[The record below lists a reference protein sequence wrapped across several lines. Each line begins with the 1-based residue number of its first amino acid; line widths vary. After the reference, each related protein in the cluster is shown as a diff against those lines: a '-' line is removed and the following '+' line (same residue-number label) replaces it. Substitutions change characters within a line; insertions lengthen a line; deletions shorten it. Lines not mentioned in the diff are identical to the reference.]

1 MTTSRTVAMPAD
13 RTAVRE
19 AHRRARG
26 HSRAVGFL
34 LIPVGLLLVVGLGSI
49 LSASSVLGL
58 REAGDGLFYFKRQI
72 IWLGSGLVG
81 LVVAAA
87 VPLRWWRK
95 MAFPLF
101 VGTVL
106 LLVAVLAFGVRSNGA
121 QRWLQVGPITI
132 QPSEIAKLTT
142 ILLLAT
148 IVSRRET
155 SMNRIRDFFWPVAG
169 SVGIVASLVIAQP
182 DLGTTLLVAAG
193 AFAVLI
199 ASAAPFPYIIGS
211 ALVGGATA
219 LAAAAVSPY
228 RWARITAFFDLQSDP
243 LGSSYQAVQSLVALG
258 TGGLWGVGLGA
269 SRARWSF
276 LPNAHT
282 DFVFSILGEETGL
295 AGSLAVVFL
304 FMLLTVGGMMI
315 ALRASDRFG
324 RLLAIGI
331 TTWIATQAIVN
342 IGGVTGILPI
352 TGVPLPFV
360 SFGGTALVMSMIG
373 VGVLVSVARDQ
384 SDVTVTVR

>member
-1 MTTSRTVAMPAD
+1 MASRVVAMPTSRA
-13 RTAVRE
+13 AVRE
-19 AHRRARG
+19 AHRRAQT
-26 HSRAVGFL
+26 HSRAIGFL
-34 LIPVGLLLVVGLGSI
+34 LIPVGLLLVVGLGAI
-49 LSASSVLGL
+49 LSASSVVGL
-58 REAGDGLFYFKRQI
+58 RETGDGLYYFKRQI
-72 IWLGSGLVG
+72 AWMGAGMFG

-87 VPLRWWRK
+87 IPLRWWRK

-101 VGTVL
+101 VLTVASL
-106 LLVAVLAFGVRSNGA
+106 IAVLFVGIRSNGA
-121 QRWLQVGPITI
+121 QRWLQAGPITI

-142 ILLLAT
+142 ILFLAT
-148 IVSRRET
+148 LVSRREN
-155 SMNRIRDFFWPVAG
+155 SMHRVRDFLAPVAG
-169 SVGIVASLVIAQP
+169 SVGIVAALVIAQP

-193 AFAVLI
+193 AFAVLV
-199 ASAAPFPYIIGS
+199 ASAAPFLYVVGS
-211 ALVGGATA
+211 ALFGSGAA
-219 LAAAAVSPY
+219 LVAAIVSPY
-228 RWARITAFFDLQSDP
+228 RWARVTAFLDLQSDP

-295 AGSLAVVFL
+295 AGSLAVVML
-304 FMLLTVGGMMI
+304 FMMLTVAGTVI
-315 ALRASDRFG
+315 ALRSTDRFG

-331 TTWIATQAIVN
+331 TTWLATQAIVN

-360 SFGGTALVMSMIG
+360 SFGGTALVMAMVG
-373 VGVLVSVARDQ
+373 VGVLVSVARHHPEIA
-384 SDVTVTVR
+384 VTVR

>member
-1 MTTSRTVAMPAD
+1 LAS
-13 RTAVRE
+13 
-19 AHRRARG
+19 
-26 HSRAVGFL
+26 
-34 LIPVGLLLVVGLGSI
+34 LIL
-49 LSASSVLGL
+49 
-58 REAGDGLFYFKRQI
+58 
-72 IWLGSGLVG
+72 
-81 LVVAAA
+81 AATI
-87 VPLRWWRK
+87 PLRWWRK

-101 VGTVL
+101 VATVGLLLAVL
-106 LLVAVLAFGVRSNGA
+106 LVGVRSNGA
-121 QRWLQVGPITI
+121 QRWLQIGPITI

-142 ILLLAT
+142 ILFLAT
-148 IVSRRET
+148 IVSRREN

-169 SVGIVASLVIAQP
+169 SVGIVAFLVILQP

-193 AFAVLI
+193 AFAVLF

-211 ALVGGATA
+211 ALLGGSAA
-219 LAAAAVSPY
+219 LLAALVSPY
-228 RWARITAFFDLQSDP
+228 RWARVTAFLDLQSDP

-282 DFVFSILGEETGL
+282 DFVFSILGEESGL
-295 AGSLAVVFL
+295 AGSLTVVFL
-304 FMLLTVGGMMI
+304 FVLLTVAGTVI
-315 ALRASDRFG
+315 AHRAADRFG

-342 IGGVTGILPI
+342 IGGVTGVLPI

-373 VGVLVSVARDQ
+373 VGVLVSIARHQ
-384 SDVTVTVR
+384 PNIAVTAR